1 MSPFTQFLG
10 RLVEL
15 VGAENAA
22 QLTRD
27 FAGQALQFPITDHY
41 KTTDRNDCGF
51 PVLVQA
57 LGHDYRPRARTPL
70 TEAEAMEIS
79 HRLLATVR
87 MCRAKVQTEPLPV
100 AETPAMDASCT
111 TRPDQCTAPLHKPA
125 VVQPDNEQE
134 GHTPPALQPASLSV
148 PQSILRS

>member
-27 FAGQALQFPITDHY
+27 FAGQTLQFPITDHY
-41 KTTDRNDCGF
+41 DTTDRNDFGF
-51 PVLVQA
+51 PVLDPVI
-57 LGHDYRPRARTPL
+57 GHDYKPRARTPL

-87 MCRAKVQTEPLPV
+87 MCCATVQKEPLPV

-125 VVQPDNEQE
+125 VVQLGSEQE
-134 GHTPPALQPASLSV
+134 LHTHPALQPASPSV
-148 PQSILRS
+148 PHSILRS